1 MGFSSWSDSAF
12 RSLASRRSSAG
23 AEEIFRKE
31 PAIDPLM
38 NPYHVSVRE
47 ARDSEHHP
55 RSVPVIVAF
64 DVTASMGHIPTRFA
78 KESLGRLMSQ
88 LVENGWVTDPQ
99 ILFGAVGD
107 AVSDRAPL
115 QVGQFESGLEMDLWL
130 TRIWLESGGG
140 DLAESYLLVH
150 WFAAHHTASDAWEK
164 RRKKGYLFTIGDAP
178 NKALTP
184 NQVRRVFGHAPTTPT
199 QDTSVIALARARW
212 NVFHILVSSSGGR
225 PPSSVVD
232 PWKQLLGQGLL
243 VLDKDE
249 AINELIGAVL
259 GLCER
264 SLTVGQAEGLLV
276 NAGVDAELAA
286 ECVAQVAN
294 FEVG

>member
-12 RSLASRRSSAG
+12 RRIASERSSSG
-23 AEEIFRKE
+23 ADEIFRKE

-38 NPYHVSVRE
+38 NPYRINVRE

-64 DVTASMGHIPTRFA
+64 DVTGSMGHIPTRFA
-78 KESLGRLMSQ
+78 QESLGRLMSQ

-99 ILFGAVGD
+99 LLFGAVGD

-115 QVGQFESGLEMDLWL
+115 QIGQFESGLEMDLWL
-130 TRIWLESGGG
+130 TRIWLEGGGG
-140 DLAESYLLVH
+140 DLAESYLLAH
-150 WFAAHHTASDAWEK
+150 WFAAHHTATDAWEK

-178 NKALTP
+178 NKQLTP
-184 NQVRRVFGHAPTTPT
+184 PHVRRVFGYAPTTST
-199 QDTSVIALARARW
+199 DDASVIAAARARW
-212 NVFHILVSSSGGR
+212 NVFHILVANSGGI

-232 PWKQLLGQGLL
+232 PWKELLGQGLL
-243 VLDKDE
+243 LLDKDD
-249 AINELIGAVL
+249 AINELIGATL

-264 SLTVGQAEGLLV
+264 NLTEDEAQRLLV
-276 NAGVDAELAA
+276 EAGVGAALAA
-286 ECVAQVAN
+286 QTVAQIAE

>member
-12 RSLASRRSSAG
+12 RSIASRRSMAG
-23 AEEIFRKE
+23 AGEIFRKE

-38 NPYHVSVRE
+38 NPYRVSIRE

-88 LVENGWVTDPQ
+88 LVEHGWVTDPQ

-150 WFAAHHTASDAWEK
+150 WFAAHHTATDAWDK

-178 NKALTP
+178 NKSLTP
-184 NQVRRVFGHAPTTPT
+184 HHVRRVF
-199 QDTSVIALARARW
+199 
-212 NVFHILVSSSGGR
+212 
-225 PPSSVVD
+225 
-232 PWKQLLGQGLL
+232 
-243 VLDKDE
+243 
-249 AINELIGAVL
+249 
-259 GLCER
+259 
-264 SLTVGQAEGLLV
+264 
-276 NAGVDAELAA
+276 
-286 ECVAQVAN
+286 
-294 FEVG
+294 

>member
-1 MGFSSWSDSAF
+1 MGYSSWSDSAF
-12 RSLASRRSSAG
+12 RSVASRRSSAG

-38 NPYHVSVRE
+38 NPYRVTVRE

-78 KESLGRLMSQ
+78 KESLGRLMNQ

-99 ILFGAVGD
+99 LLFGAVGD

-140 DLAESYLLVH
+140 DLPESYLLAH

-184 NQVRRVFGHAPTTPT
+184 PHVRRVFGYAPMTKTD
-199 QDTSVIALARARW
+199 DTSVIASARARW
-212 NVFHILVSSSGGR
+212 NVFHILVSSSGGM
-225 PPSSVVD
+225 PPSSVVE
-232 PWKQLLGQGLL
+232 PWKELLGQGLL
-243 VLDKDE
+243 VLDKDD

-264 SLTVGQAEGLLV
+264 SLTVGQAERLLV
-276 NAGVDAELAA
+276 SAGVDAALAG
-286 ECVAQVAN
+286 ECVAQIAN
-294 FEVG
+294 FEVA

>member
-12 RSLASRRSSAG
+12 RSIASRRSSAG
-23 AEEIFRKE
+23 AQEIFRKE

-38 NPYHVSVRE
+38 NPYRVSVRE

-55 RSVPVIVAF
+55 RSVPIIVAF

-150 WFAAHHTASDAWEK
+150 WFAAHHTATDAWDK
-164 RRKKGYLFTIGDAP
+164 RQKKGYLFTIGDAP
-178 NKALTP
+178 NKSLTP
-184 NQVRRVFGHAPTTPT
+184 PQVRRVFGYSPTAPTE
-199 QDTSVIALARARW
+199 DSSVIALARARW
-212 NVFHILVSSSGGR
+212 NVFHILVSNSGGM
-225 PPSSVVD
+225 PTSAVVD
-232 PWKQLLGQGLL
+232 PWKELLGKGLL
-243 VLDKDE
+243 VLDKDA
-249 AINELIGAVL
+249 AINELIGATL
-259 GLCER
+259 GLCEHH
-264 SLTVGQAEGLLV
+264 LTRVEAERLLV
-276 NAGVDAELAA
+276 NAGVDAALAA
-286 ECVAQVAN
+286 ESVAQIAG